1 MLDTAVYGHYTTA
14 WCPGCGNHDIL
25 IAVKKAL
32 ALRDL
37 PPHKVL
43 MVSGIGQAAKAPHYI
58 TANVFNGLHGRGL
71 PAAVGAKLANPE
83 LTVLVESGDGCLYGE
98 GGNHFLATLRRNI
111 SLTILAHNNGIY
123 GLTKGQA
130 SPTSTPALSTR
141 AQPYGVNNLPF
152 NPLATAI
159 IQGASLVARGFSG
172 EKEHLAALISE
183 AIQHPGV
190 ALIDILTPCVSFNK
204 HNTFAWYKKRCRP
217 LPSDY
222 DPTDKFAA
230 LAQAEKWE
238 EEIPLGVIFRRTDRL
253 PMERHFPAL
262 ANGPLANQPVDGREL
277 RTFQDGFR

>member
-1 MLDTAVYGHYTTA
+1 MLDTAIYGDYTTA

-32 ALRDL
+32 AMRDL
-37 PPHKVL
+37 SPEKVL

-58 TANVFNGLHGRGL
+58 TTNAFNGLHGRGL

-130 SPTSTPALSTR
+130 SPTSTPGLSTK
-141 AQPYGVNNLPF
+141 AQPFGVNNLPF
-152 NPLATAI
+152 NPLASAVI
-159 IQGASLVARGFSG
+159 HGASLVGRSFSG
-172 EKEHLAALISE
+172 DKEHLASLISE
-183 AIQHPGV
+183 AIGHPGV

-204 HNTFAWYKKRCRP
+204 YNTFAWYKKRCRP
-217 LPSDY
+217 LPPDY

-238 EEIPLGVIFRRTDRL
+238 EEIPLGVIYRRHDRT
-253 PMERHFPAL
+253 PMEHHFPML
-262 ANGPLANQPVDGREL
+262 ADGPLFRQPVNRREL
-277 RTFQDGFR
+277 KSVQEGFR